1 VFPGGVRLL
10 DLDSTPASFLKLA
23 TMNGA
28 CAEEGA
34 GARLAEAAKA
44 RLWAELALFFVGLP
58 FLLFLVPYGQ
68 IVAALVV
75 LLAALYCW
83 RWLKACPRYDSS
95 RLFLTKDF
103 CRHLLRTLSVFLP
116 LGAFALVL
124 AYFYTPEGFLAFPR
138 REPLLFAALLIG
150 YPVFSAYPQE
160 VIFRAYFYER
170 FRPILPRTWQLVA
183 MNVLL
188 FGWVHI
194 FFGMWIMPVL
204 GAAGAALFSRTYFRS
219 GSLLQTAIEH
229 GLWGL
234 LLLSSGIGWALFT
247 GLCG

>member
-1 VFPGGVRLL
+1 V
-10 DLDSTPASFLKLA
+10 
-23 TMNGA
+23 NEA
-28 CAEEGA
+28 CTQEVT
-34 GARLAEAAKA
+34 GARPTEAAKA
-44 RLWAELALFFVGLP
+44 RLWAELALCFVGLP
-58 FLLFLVPYGQ
+58 LVLFLVPYGQ
-68 IVAALVV
+68 IVAGPVV

-83 RWLKACPRYDSS
+83 RWLKACPQYDAA
-95 RLFLTKDF
+95 RLFRTKDF
-103 CRHLLRTLSVFLP
+103 SRHLARTLCVFLS
-116 LGAFALVL
+116 LGALALGL
-124 AYFYTPEGFLAFPR
+124 AYLYMPEGFLAFPR

-160 VIFRAYFYER
+160 IIFRAYFYER

-194 FFGMWIMPVL
+194 FFGLWIMPVL
-204 GAAGAALFSRTYFRS
+204 GALGALLFSRTYLRS
-219 GSLLQTAIEH
+219 GSLLQAAIEH

-234 LLLSSGIGWALFT
+234 LLLSSGIGWVLFT